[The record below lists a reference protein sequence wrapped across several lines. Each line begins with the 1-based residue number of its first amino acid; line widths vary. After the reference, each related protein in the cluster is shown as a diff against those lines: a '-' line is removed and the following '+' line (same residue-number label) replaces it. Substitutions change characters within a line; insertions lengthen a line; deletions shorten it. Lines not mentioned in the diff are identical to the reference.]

1 MAKQIQLRRGT
12 TSQHSSFTGAVG
24 EVTIDTDKDEIRIHD
39 GSTAGGIA
47 IPGYTLRQDLL
58 NGQSDGTGNI
68 GTSDT
73 GFNTIHAKSTSAQY
87 ADLAEK
93 YRGDQKYPAGTV
105 VAIGGKKEITQTQSQ
120 NDPTQIG
127 VISTKPAYI
136 MNDKIKGQYVAFTGR
151 VPVRVVGK
159 VKRGDMVISSNVA
172 GCATGLGD
180 NEYVPGAVIGKA
192 LQEFT
197 GNGEGS
203 IEVIIGRY

>member
-12 TSQHSSFTGAVG
+12 TSQQSSFTGAVG

-58 NGQSDGTGNI
+58 NGQSDGVGNI
-68 GTSDT
+68 GSSGT
-73 GFNTIHAKSTSAQY
+73 GFNTLHAKATSAQY

-93 YRGDQKYPAGTV
+93 YRGDKKYPAGTV
-105 VAIGGKKEITQTQSQ
+105 VAIGGKKEITQTQLL

-127 VISTKPAYI
+127 VISTNPAYK

-180 NEYVPGAVIGKA
+180 NEYVPGAVIGKS